1 MRYFA
6 KKLGI
11 MLVTLFVISIVTFW
25 LFHIVPGDP
34 AQMMLGTSASQEQLE
49 KLRQELGL
57 DRPLQEQYV
66 EWVSGS
72 LHGDFGTSIQYRK
85 PVAKLLKGKLSVT
98 LILGA
103 MALTLVILL
112 GIFLGIFT
120 AGRKHVLSEQILN
133 FLNILGISFPGFFLS
148 ILLIWIFG
156 LLLHWFTPGRFVTF
170 SRNPVKFFQFM
181 IWPAIAIAIPQICV
195 LSKYIRTAVIEEVR
209 SDYVRTAR
217 SKGSTRN
224 RILYVHVLKN
234 AIISVVPLIGMIVS
248 GIFSGSIVIEQV
260 FGILSQGLSDCSDA
274 GHVHRDP
281 DPDRQLYRGYH
292 DPGPGSAHPYFEV
305 RVYQH
310 AGSLRADRRAVFAI
324 NVCGHPPMTPDM
336 PRRVHYG

>member
-103 MALTLVILL
+103 MALALVILL
-112 GIFLGIFT
+112 GIFLGVFT
-120 AGRKHVLSEQILN
+120 A
-133 FLNILGISFPGFFLS
+133 GISFPGFFLS

-260 FGILSQGLSDCSDA
+260 FGIPGIGRLLIASVSA
-274 GHVHRDP
+274 RDYP
-281 DPDRQLYRGYH
+281 TVQTLVMYIAILILIVNFIVDIMIQVLDPRIRI
-292 DPGPGSAHPYFEV
+292 S
-305 RVYQH
+305 R
-310 AGSLRADRRAVFAI
+310 
-324 NVCGHPPMTPDM
+324 
-336 PRRVHYG
+336 